1 MVARP
6 RTHAPHEVDNDNR
19 AGWTI
24 PPAPSSS
31 NGTRLMNL
39 IDTIRAMEAAAG
51 QRSPADP
58 DGDVMRSLLRDGLDA
73 LDLPSLTV
81 AVLRAVVVGLGR
93 SPADKNK
100 AGLIDAI
107 RRVPLERVEVLFS
120 AVS

>member
-1 MVARP
+1 
-6 RTHAPHEVDNDNR
+6 
-19 AGWTI
+19 
-24 PPAPSSS
+24 
-31 NGTRLMNL
+31 MNL